1 VLRALFASRPR
12 PLEREIGAPVVT
24 LTRSRLIWIIAIPCV
39 LVITDVA
46 LWWLLGEKA
55 LERGLPSIVRED
67 LGGKLQSMPYGL
79 DIKDV
84 VVLQED
90 HPPLAPDVMHELRAA
105 FARAGR
111 RAHLESDLAARG
123 TTYLE
128 CCRRVHK
135 APSEAGE
142 PCVGFS
148 FGVGMNTPLIAN
160 VYTTTDICT
169 GGSSVFVHRRLWLFG
184 VWLPLSHDM
193 VGQE

>member
-1 VLRALFASRPR
+1 V
-12 PLEREIGAPVVT
+12 I

-55 LERGLPSIVRED
+55 LERRLPSIVRED

-79 DIKDV
+79 DIKDGV
-84 VVLQED
+84 G
-90 HPPLAPDVMHELRAA
+90 AP
-105 FARAGR
+105 
-111 RAHLESDLAARG
+111 ARG

-135 APSEAGE
+135 APSEGGE

-148 FGVGMNTPLIAN
+148 FGVGVNTPLIAN
-160 VYTTTDICT
+160 VCA
-169 GGSSVFVHRRLWLFG
+169 G
-184 VWLPLSHDM
+184 VRSESM
-193 VGQE
+193 ATEA